1 MSTQNFNFFDDI
13 NLAIIST
20 TADLSVVYFN
30 SAFLTLFK
38 LTPRLVNKAEGLTQL
53 IEPLASILKEL
64 SEKSIKAK
72 TTVIGAEVSF
82 VFNEA
87 SLTVIPRVAFS
98 DSHLVISFNDM
109 SVEKKLYDKYR
120 EKLEELKTSHEQ
132 IVQAD
137 KLKTIGE
144 MSANIS
150 HEINN
155 PLTVASG
162 NIEIIEFTMEEE
174 DLNSQR
180 ENLKEALQNI
190 KESHDRINQIV
201 AGMKEFLHKSEDRK
215 EYCSVKDLVDR
226 CHHMVKAHF
235 EDNEVEL
242 KIKIEDSN
250 QLILVNKI
258 KVEQVIINLLQNAV
272 DALSDS
278 NTKNPIVT
286 LEVLSGSEGS
296 EVYFDVT
303 DNGPGIK
310 SENRERIFQA
320 FFTTKEV
327 GKGTGLGLSISS
339 RIISAHQ
346 GKLQLLDSQS
356 GAHFRIELP
365 SIEVSSFVDNTSH
378 FLSHENQSIPRILVV
393 DNEPNI
399 LNLCQKFCE
408 DQDFLLIGSTSGEA
422 ALKMLQQ
429 TKIDVVVTDY
439 QMPGMNGSELAE
451 AIFASRKNCPVIYMS
466 GANVLEYYNR
476 DKERFNVKAA
486 ILKPFT
492 SEVFMST
499 IRGVLAG
506 K

>member
-1 MSTQNFNFFDDI
+1 MTTQNYNIFDDI
-13 NLAIIST
+13 NLSIVII
-20 TADLSVVYFN
+20 DEKQRIHYFN

-38 LTPRLVNKAEGLTQL
+38 LTPRLVNKAGSLAELL
-53 IEPLASILKEL
+53 SPLESILNEL
-64 SEKSIKAK
+64 ITKSFSTK
-72 TTVIGAEVSF
+72 TTALGAESSF
-82 VFNEA
+82 VFNGNA
-87 SLTVIPRVAFS
+87 LTVIPRVSFV
-98 DSHLVISFNDM
+98 DSNLIISFNDM

-162 NIEIIEFTMEEE
+162 NVEIIEFTMEED

-180 ENLKEALQNI
+180 ENLKEALNNI
-190 KESHDRINQIV
+190 RESHERINQIV

-226 CHHMVKAHF
+226 CHHMVKSHF
-235 EDNEVEL
+235 EDNEVTL
-242 KIKIEDSN
+242 KIKIQDNN

-258 KVEQVIINLLQNAV
+258 KVEQVLINLLQNAV
-272 DALSDS
+272 DALSDA
-278 NTKNPIVT
+278 NTKNPTVQ
-286 LEVLSGSEGS
+286 LEVSCGNDGS

-310 SENRERIFQA
+310 PENRERIFQA

-339 RIISAHQ
+339 RIIAAHQ
-346 GKLQLLDSQS
+346 GRLSLLDSAS

-378 FLSHENQSIPRILVV
+378 FLSHENQSIPRVLIV

-408 DQDFLLIGSTSGEA
+408 DQDLLLIGSTSGEA

-429 TKIDVVVTDY
+429 TKIDVVITDY

-451 AIFASRKNCPVIYMS
+451 AIFNNKKNCPVIYMS
-466 GANVLEYYNR
+466 GANVLDYYNR

-486 ILKPFT
+486 ILKPFS

-499 IRGVLAG
+499 IRGVLAN